1 MYLSKVQLS
10 WEQARNPYEQHRALW
25 QLFPNSPDAQRSFL
39 YRVEQTVKGQ
49 GAGLLMQSL
58 HSPVETGVVN
68 LVAIRDFNPFLYQGQ
83 TLRFRLRANP
93 VKTIKDPRKGER
105 IKNGKTYTRTVR
117 VPLIK
122 EEQQAAW
129 LTKKLDGAAA
139 LKALTIQQ
147 ELPLNFRKK
156 SEKRSGKI
164 QPILF
169 DGILTVEDPE
179 ALLTLIKYGI
189 GPAKSFG
196 CGMLSLRAV

>member
-10 WEQARNPYEQHRALW
+10 WNQTRNPYEQHRALW
-25 QLFPNSPDAQRSFL
+25 QLFPNSPEAQRSFL
-39 YRVEQTVKGQ
+39 YRIEQTVKGQ
-49 GAGLLMQSL
+49 GADVLMQSL
-58 HSPVETGVVN
+58 QSPVETGDVN
-68 LVAIRDFNPFLYQGQ
+68 LVATRDFNPSLYQGQ
-83 TLRFRLRANP
+83 VLRFRLRANP

-117 VPLIK
+117 VPLIL
-122 EEQQAAW
+122 EAQQQAW
-129 LTKKLDGAAA
+129 LEKKLKDSAS
-139 LKALTIQQ
+139 LQSLVVQQ

-156 SEKRSGKI
+156 SEKCSGKI

-169 DGILTVEDPE
+169 DGILTVEDSE
-179 ALLTLIKYGI
+179 ALLELMKYGI